1 MSGPRSRARLV
12 AASAVLGLTLIVPPA
27 GPAGGTTEGVRLAPQ
42 PAICARVRSQW
53 ARLADANRRARRA
66 FQRAET
72 LQARLLRA
80 GRSAI
85 AHRLDTRLQDLRHA
99 HTLLVTRVATIA
111 AKAAGVCSGRPP
123 VLSGL

>member
-1 MSGPRSRARLV
+1 MAAAV
-12 AASAVLGLTLIVPPA
+12 ALGGLTLIVPLAVPA
-27 GPAGGTTEGVRLAPQ
+27 GAATDGVRPAPQ
-42 PAICARVRSQW
+42 PAICARARSQW

-66 FQRAET
+66 FQRAEA

-85 AHRLDTRLQDLRHA
+85 AHRLDTRLRYLRQV
-99 HTLLVTRVATIA
+99 HTLIVTRVATIA

-123 VLSGL
+123 VLAGL